1 MISATVP
8 TQARTAD
15 SHQVHNCGNSA
26 GSGDLVAN
34 SEKKFVKC
42 CDIFSPTET
51 MTSDHVDCNDD
62 GAKKTWAEA
71 DQICKDA
78 GRRLCYASD
87 FLSGNDLCAPERDAP
102 GPCYD
107 KVFWTFEAPA
117 YVEQVP
123 KVQVQTDALWR
134 PLAATVFNYGIE
146 GGSVTMNLNN
156 DGNSSTDT
164 NFFASFMICFFLLL
178 GGGQLLGSLW
188 KYTGNELED
197 RMYEQQ
203 VLTGVRGGI
212 IWSANYLWDYIL
224 LILVGWMYC
233 AIASGEKNT
242 IEDIVIAWTSS
253 CVGYLWMVYTLGLT
267 MSRTTLNTVL
277 TTLGFI
283 CFVAIFCLFIVDG
296 EYLQKII
303 GIEGSPDPKESM
315 YDRGYFKKDSIWLL
329 KIPFMLIP
337 PCQFFVAY
345 WLELLKTA
353 GVHVSSSDYHNFYG
367 ECFGFNMMWF
377 VAFLLVN
384 VNWKSDPK
392 PEQIKVDEDQIGPNP
407 GEKTVTAQ
415 KCSKVFRDG
424 AGNPLIA
431 VNNVSFDA
439 YQGKCM
445 GVLGKNGAGKS
456 TMMNMLSTWYAP
468 TQGRTTVRGLN
479 TTSNKSSI
487 RDFIGICNQQN
498 IYWNAW
504 TAKEHLKFFGLLRGV
519 PWGEIDETIEVFARE
534 LKFSEHLNTH
544 MNSLSG
550 GNKRK
555 VALCAS
561 IIGKS
566 NVLYLDEPSAGVDP
580 FARDEMKNVLI
591 QLKDEKTILFTS
603 HTMEE
608 AEIMCDEIV
617 IMKDGHLIESGTVTE
632 LIQKS
637 SEGYFVMIDVSR
649 IAEGSGYDVK
659 TVETYVQDNVSG
671 AQSQRSLKD
680 GSLTYMVP
688 FNDMKLSA
696 LFEFQLEFTKAF
708 PECNCMIE
716 SATLEQLFKEVVSDD
731 HHSQPPS
738 GAYAIE
744 MQDQGT
750 GAVTRADSGTG
761 SITV

>member
-1 MISATVP
+1 
-8 TQARTAD
+8 
-15 SHQVHNCGNSA
+15 
-26 GSGDLVAN
+26 
-34 SEKKFVKC
+34 
-42 CDIFSPTET
+42 
-51 MTSDHVDCNDD
+51 MTFDHVDCNNDD
-62 GAKKTWAEA
+62 AKVPGAVANERCTL
-71 DQICKDA
+71 A
-78 GRRLCYASD
+78 GRR
-87 FLSGNDLCAPERDAP
+87 
-102 GPCYD
+102 PCYD
-107 KVFWTFEAPA
+107 KDFWTFETPA
-117 YVEQVP
+117 YEESVP

-134 PLAATVFNYGIE
+134 PLATTVFNYGIE
-146 GGSVTMNLNN
+146 GGSVTMNRKN
-156 DGNSSTDT
+156 DGNSSTDI

-212 IWSANYLWDYIL
+212 IWSANYLWDYLL
-224 LILVGWMYC
+224 LIMVGAMYC
-233 AIASGEKNT
+233 AIATSGEKNT

-267 MSRTTLNTVL
+267 MSRSTMNTIL

-283 CFVAIFCLFIVDG
+283 CFIVIFCLFIVDG
-296 EYLQKII
+296 EYLKKII
-303 GIEGSPDPKESM
+303 GIEGSPNPEESM

-329 KIPFMLIP
+329 KLPFMLIP
-337 PCQFFVAY
+337 PLQFFVSY

-353 GVHVSSSDYHNFYG
+353 GVYVSSSDYNNFYG
-367 ECFGFNMMWF
+367 ECFGFNMVWF

-392 PEQIKVDEDQIGPNP
+392 PDEIKVDEDAIVPNP
-407 GEKTVTAQ
+407 DVKTVTAQ

-456 TMMNMLSTWYAP
+456 TMMNMLSTWYSP
-468 TQGRTTVRGLN
+468 TQRRTTVSGLE

-519 PWGEIDETIEVFARE
+519 PYGEIDETIEVFARE

-617 IMKDGHLIESGTVTE
+617 IMKDGHLIESGGVTE

-637 SEGYFVMIDVSR
+637 SNGYFIMIDVSR
-649 IAEGSGYDVK
+649 IAEGSGYDIK
-659 TVETYVQDNVSG
+659 TVEKYVKDNVSG

-688 FNDMKLSA
+688 FDMTKLSA

-716 SATLEQLFKEVVSDD
+716 SASLEQLFKDVVADD
-731 HHSQPPS
+731 HKKPPA

-744 MQDQGT
+744 MQEQGT
-750 GAVTRADSGTG
+750 EVTRADSGTG
-761 SITV
+761 SIGV